1 MKRTIYRVTLLF
13 LSSFLFATV
22 VHAQQNNADAAS
34 RSGAVEDALARFV
47 TAFEN
52 LDWTTFRDC
61 FSANPTMFHPASPN
75 LRRVDSPIEFDNAW
89 HGVFNRIKRNS
100 GRTSAPYM
108 KLNSQDVRIERLTPD
123 VALVTFHLAD
133 PGIIGRRSLVFQ
145 KIDGNW
151 KIVHIHA
158 SNLPAPE

>member
-1 MKRTIYRVTLLF
+1 MKRTVHRVTLLF

-22 VHAQQNNADAAS
+22 VHAQQNNANAAS
-34 RSGAVEDALARFV
+34 RPGAVEDALARFV

-52 LDWTTFRDC
+52 LDWTTFRGC

-75 LRRVDSPIEFDNAW
+75 LRRVDSPIEFDKAW
-89 HGVFNRIKRNS
+89 QGVFSRIKKNS
-100 GRTSAPYM
+100 GRASAPYM
-108 KLNSQDVRIERLTPD
+108 KLNSQNVRIERLTPD

-145 KIDGNW
+145 KIDGDW

-158 SNLPAPE
+158 SNLPESE

>member
-1 MKRTIYRVTLLF
+1 MKRTVHRVTLLF
-13 LSSFLFATV
+13 LSSFLFAAV
-22 VHAQQNNADAAS
+22 VQAQQNSANAAS
-34 RSGAVEDALARFV
+34 RSGAVEDAMARFV

-52 LDWTTFRDC
+52 LDWTTFRRC

-75 LRRVDSPIEFDNAW
+75 LRRVNSPIEFDKAW
-89 HGVFNRIKRNS
+89 QGVFNRIKKNS
-100 GRTSAPYM
+100 GRTSPPYM

-145 KIDGNW
+145 KIDGDW

-158 SNLPAPE
+158 SNLPEPE